1 MPITRSQERGVSPH
15 VWQSSDAGIPLKKR
29 KFMFVRQPSP
39 EPELPSSPRLESREE
54 EQCIGNTSDASCP
67 TEFSGFHGSSSTD
80 KSIPG
85 KGEEGSAGANVS
97 LALTASGGT
106 EFSGFHGCSSNEES
120 IPGKGEEGSAGGN
133 VSLSLNSGGSTED
146 TRFHGCGSVDESILG
161 KGEDGSA
168 GANVSLALTASGAT
182 EFSGFHGYSSNEKSI
197 PGNREEG
204 SAGGNVSLA
213 LNSGGPTEF
222 SGFHGS
228 SNNVPTVSEGFGS
241 ELSLQL
247 APSINPVPE
256 TGKEEVIRKTDCSMG
271 VETDNSTNSIKT
283 ELLFVSKVSA
293 DMASVGEQ
301 TQRVCKDQDKLDPNK
316 WNLGLPNGQK
326 FSNSNDLKLALNSAH
341 DANRTHWDLNTT
353 METWE
358 GSLKGA
364 ASVGRNGCTNA
375 VDDVSTRDT
384 KPVIGSSQM
393 VISKAEGSNVDL
405 GKKILYKSKQQCVPD
420 DLLRLG
426 VHPLVPQSG
435 LSLGLPS
442 LPKEVDSS
450 RVSSNLKLSERL
462 VPPPK
467 ANRIVKS
474 EPSDEGSRLE
484 PVVKPLPPKLVLL
497 QGRTAETPKPAKI
510 VPNSV
515 NLRILKSEPGQGVC
529 VENPKRVENV
539 CMQSEIRPLNSLVP
553 TPSVAVASDTRTPL
567 KEGISHALQFPVAGL
582 SNLNQQGGC
591 KVEAVAKVIPPKI
604 VPSQGCT
611 AETHMPAKIVQTS
624 VNLRAV
630 KSEPGQVVCAENPKG
645 VEKLCMQS
653 EIRPLNSVV
662 HTAPVAVASD
672 PGTPIT
678 EGISP
683 SLQLPIAGVSNSNTK
698 EAAGHALLP
707 AKKEM
712 LLCGGVEQGATNN
725 VPAAVGLLSRIASPD
740 GKESKSADDT
750 IGLPEKE
757 CLDVANPDDTDLN
770 LMDGHHSKPLE
781 NREASNSDEKVDIP
795 AECPSGNDC
804 TSDGNHNI
812 NAHGVE
818 NNDCENGEVQKTLE
832 HSAIEEGVGV
842 RQVLDGA
849 RSFPDDN
856 RESASDVDMDISES
870 DDCAEKSES
879 ILLDR
884 KEEQC
889 HNGVAYFNVPLPVES
904 SIARTQEEE
913 FIKYVR
919 QLDQAERELQR
930 GSSGF
935 SKTESHVNNEEIA
948 KDVNAGGN
956 KSRIIHLP
964 RASSNVSQSGESGK
978 IPIEGMV
985 FSSRNHGE
993 GSNGAE
999 FEGEKF
1005 RGRGNREGR
1014 YMDPRFER
1022 KRNRDHQPFRS
1033 SESEFRHSRGRVD
1046 NRVRNVRNEWDP
1058 EFSTE
1063 HGHGQSNFRFTRS
1076 KDNTSSKYE
1085 GSDFVPRGGRT
1096 VGTGRGRGRRKS
1108 LDNELQSYRHP
1119 PSRRRSPGG
1128 REGPV
1133 SRGVR
1138 IRRGPRDISPDR
1150 CIPEDDPDLIGLRH
1164 EEKFIRVLPGE
1175 VINKDFSRSQP
1186 QYERLQDSFL
1196 HGNQRFLPM
1205 QRRIPLHMPRVHS
1218 KSPPRSRTRS
1228 PGPWLSPRR
1237 RSPDEFVGHPDLNN
1251 CRSPRLYRIERM
1263 RSPQRHPCFAE
1274 GMVVRRNGSPP
1285 QYITRPCNDSREMGS
1300 SRDLDHP
1307 RSYMRSRSPAG
1318 QIVPRNAR
1326 RFVVDPRERPES
1338 DELFAEAIHSG
1349 RFHDLLV
1356 SNGGEDD
1363 RRNGIERPGP
1373 VRSFHPPYNDSS
1385 DVANFHHH
1393 DEDGPP
1399 SRPYRFIAE
1408 VDGETHERGNTRGR
1422 RFERGG
1428 LRGRGFERQI
1438 KNQPDKAP
1446 PRTRSGE
1453 EQEESYWQ
1461 GEQQNWHEMS
1471 PF

>member
-39 EPELPSSPRLESREE
+39 EPELGSSPRLESREE
-54 EQCIGNTSDASCP
+54 EQCIGNTSDSSCP
-67 TEFSGFHGSSSTD
+67 TEFSGFHGCSSTE

-85 KGEEGSAGANVS
+85 KE
-97 LALTASGGT
+97 
-106 EFSGFHGCSSNEES
+106 
-120 IPGKGEEGSAGGN
+120 
-133 VSLSLNSGGSTED
+133 
-146 TRFHGCGSVDESILG
+146 
-161 KGEDGSA
+161 
-168 GANVSLALTASGAT
+168 
-182 EFSGFHGYSSNEKSI
+182 
-197 PGNREEG
+197 EEG

-213 LNSGGPTEF
+213 LNASGPTEVNRFHGCSSNEESILRKGEEGSAGRNVSLALNASGATEVNGFHGCSSIEESISGKGEQGSAGANVRLALTASGATKFSGFHGSSSNEESIPGNREEGPAGGNVSLALTASGPTEF

-228 SNNVPTVSEGFGS
+228 SNNVLTVSAGFGS

-256 TGKEEVIRKTDCSMG
+256 TGKEEVIRKIDCSMG

-293 DMASVGEQ
+293 DMASAGEQ

-326 FSNSNDLKLALNSAH
+326 FSNSNDLKLALNSAN

-375 VDDVSTRDT
+375 VDDVSARDV
-384 KPVIGSSQM
+384 KPVIGSTQM

-405 GKKILYKSKQQCVPD
+405 GKKILNKSKQQCGPD

-426 VHPLVPQSG
+426 VHPSVPQSG
-435 LSLGLPS
+435 LSLGLLS
-442 LPKEVDSS
+442 IPKEVDSS
-450 RVSSNLKLSERL
+450 RVSSNLRLPERL

-467 ANRIVKS
+467 VNGIVKS

-484 PVVKPLPPKLVLL
+484 PVVKPIPPKIVPL

-515 NLRILKSEPGQGVC
+515 NLRTLKSEPGQGVC
-529 VENPKRVENV
+529 VENPKIVEKV
-539 CMQSEIRPLNSLVP
+539 CMQSAIRPLNSLVP
-553 TPSVAVASDTRTPL
+553 TPSVAVASDTR
-567 KEGISHALQFPVAGL
+567 ISHAVQFPIAGL
-582 SNLNQQGGC
+582 SNLNQQGGR
-591 KVEAVAKVIPPKI
+591 KVELVAKVIPPKI

-624 VNLRAV
+624 VN
-630 KSEPGQVVCAENPKG
+630 PKG

-662 HTAPVAVASD
+662 HTPVAVAVASD

-678 EGISP
+678 GGISP
-683 SLQLPIAGVSNSNTK
+683 ALQLPVAGVSNSNTK
-698 EAAGHALLP
+698 EAADHALLP

-725 VPAAVGLLSRIASPD
+725 VPAAVGSLSRIASPD

-757 CLDVANPDDTDLN
+757 CLDVANPNDMESN

-781 NREASNSDEKVDIP
+781 NREASENDEKVDIP
-795 AECPSGNDC
+795 AEEECPSGNDC
-804 TSDGNHNI
+804 TSGGNHDT
-812 NAHGVE
+812 NAHDVE

-832 HSAIEEGVGV
+832 HSAIEEGIG
-842 RQVLDGA
+842 QVLEGA
-849 RSFPDDN
+849 RNFPDDN

-889 HNGVAYFNVPLPVES
+889 HNGVAFFNVPLPVES
-904 SIARTQEEE
+904 SIARTQEE

-930 GSSGF
+930 GSSVF

-956 KSRIIHLP
+956 KSRIINLP

-993 GSNGAE
+993 GSNCAE
-999 FEGEKF
+999 FEDERF

-1033 SESEFRHSRGRVD
+1033 SGSEFRHSRGRVD

-1133 SRGVR
+1133 SRGIR
-1138 IRRGPRDISPDR
+1138 IRRGPRDVSPDR

-1175 VINKDFSRSQP
+1175 VMNKDFSRSQP
-1186 QYERLQDSFL
+1186 QYERLQESFL

-1307 RSYMRSRSPAG
+1307 RSYMRSRSPG
-1318 QIVPRNAR
+1318 QIVPRSAR
-1326 RFVVDPRERPES
+1326 RFVVDPRERPET

-1373 VRSFHPPYNDSS
+1373 VRSFHPPYNDNS
-1385 DVANFHHH
+1385 DGANFHHH

-1408 VDGETHERGNTRGR
+1408 VDGEIHERGNTRGR
-1422 RFERGG
+1422 RFERGS

-1438 KNQPDKAP
+1438 KNQPDKAT
-1446 PRTRSGE
+1446 PRTRSAE

-1461 GEQQNWHEMS
+1461 SEQQNWHEMS

>member
-39 EPELPSSPRLESREE
+39 EPELKSSPRLESREE
-54 EQCIGNTSDASCP
+54 EQSVGNTSDASCP
-67 TEFSGFHGSSSTD
+67 TEFSGLHSCVSTE
-80 KSIPG
+80 KSVP
-85 KGEEGSAGANVS
+85 
-97 LALTASGGT
+97 
-106 EFSGFHGCSSNEES
+106 EES
-120 IPGKGEEGSAGGN
+120 IPGKE
-133 VSLSLNSGGSTED
+133 
-146 TRFHGCGSVDESILG
+146 
-161 KGEDGSA
+161 
-168 GANVSLALTASGAT
+168 
-182 EFSGFHGYSSNEKSI
+182 
-197 PGNREEG
+197 EEG

-213 LNSGGPTEF
+213 LNASGLTEVNGFHGCSSIEESISGKGEEGSAGTNVSLALTASGPTEFNGFHGCSSIEESIPGNIEEGGNVSLALTASSPTEF

-228 SNNVPTVSEGFGS
+228 SNSALTVSAGIGS

-256 TGKEEVIRKTDCSMG
+256 TGKEEVIRKADCSMG

-293 DMASVGEQ
+293 DMASAGEQ

-326 FSNSNDLKLALNSAH
+326 FSSSSDLKLGLNSAH

-364 ASVGRNGCTNA
+364 ASVGRNGCINA
-375 VDDVSTRDT
+375 VDDVSTRDM

-405 GKKILYKSKQQCVPD
+405 GKKIFNKSKQQCGPD

-426 VHPLVPQSG
+426 VHPSVPQSG
-435 LSLGLPS
+435 LSLGLPY
-442 LPKEVDSS
+442 LPKQVDSS

-484 PVVKPLPPKLVLL
+484 PVVKPIPPKTVPL
-497 QGRTAETPKPAKI
+497 QGRTAETPKAAKFL
-510 VPNSV
+510 PNYV
-515 NLRILKSEPGQGVC
+515 NLRTLKSEPGQGVC
-529 VENPKRVENV
+529 VENPKRV
-539 CMQSEIRPLNSLVP
+539 EIRPLNSLVP
-553 TPSVAVASDTRTPL
+553 TPSVAVASDTRTPVE
-567 KEGISHALQFPVAGL
+567 EGISHALQFPVAGL
-582 SNLNQQGGC
+582 SNLNQQGGR
-591 KVEAVAKVIPPKI
+591 KVEPVAKLIPTKI
-604 VPSQGCT
+604 VQSQGCT
-611 AETHMPAKIVQTS
+611 AETHMPTKIVQTS

-653 EIRPLNSVV
+653 EICPLNSVV
-662 HTAPVAVASD
+662 HTPPVAVASD
-672 PGTPIT
+672 PGTAIT

-683 SLQLPIAGVSNSNTK
+683 ALQLPIAGVSNSNTK
-698 EAAGHALLP
+698 EAADRALLP

-725 VPAAVGLLSRIASPD
+725 VPAAVGSLSQIASPD
-740 GKESKSADDT
+740 GKESKSADDS

-757 CLDVANPDDTDLN
+757 CPDVANPDDTESN

-781 NREASNSDEKVDIP
+781 NREASASDKKVDIP
-795 AECPSGNDC
+795 AEEEYPSGNDC
-804 TSDGNHNI
+804 TSDGNQDT

-818 NNDCENGEVQKTLE
+818 NNDCENGEAQKTLE
-832 HSAIEEGVGV
+832 HSAIEE
-842 RQVLDGA
+842 
-849 RSFPDDN
+849 
-856 RESASDVDMDISES
+856 
-870 DDCAEKSES
+870 EKSES

-889 HNGVAYFNVPLPVES
+889 HSGVAFFNVPLPVES
-904 SIARTQEEE
+904 SIARNQEEE

-930 GSSGF
+930 GNIMTLASDVVTNTYTGFTSSYGMDMAVALQENFNKKVSYLGAGSSVF

-948 KDVNAGGN
+948 KDVNVGGN
-956 KSRIIHLP
+956 KSRIINLP

-985 FSSRNHGE
+985 LSTRNHGE
-993 GSNGAE
+993 GSNNAE

-1005 RGRGNREGR
+1005 RGRGSREGR

-1033 SESEFRHSRGRVD
+1033 SGSEFRHSRGRVD
-1046 NRVRNVRNEWDP
+1046 NRVRNVRSEWDP

-1063 HGHGQSNFRFTRS
+1063 HGHGHSNFRFTRS
-1076 KDNTSSKYE
+1076 KDNISAKYE

-1119 PSRRRSPGG
+1119 PSRRRSPGE

-1175 VINKDFSRSQP
+1175 VINKKFSRSQP

-1196 HGNQRFLPM
+1196 HGNQSFLPM
-1205 QRRIPLHMPRVHS
+1205 QRRIPQHMPQIHS

-1263 RSPQRHPCFAE
+1263 TSPQRHPCYAE

-1285 QYITRPCNDSREMGS
+1285 QYVTRPCNDSREMGS

-1326 RFVVDPRERPES
+1326 RFVVDPRERPET
-1338 DELFAEAIHSG
+1338 DELFAEAIHSS

-1373 VRSFHPPYNDSS
+1373 VRSFHPPYNDNS

-1408 VDGETHERGNTRGR
+1408 VDGEIHERGNTRGR
-1422 RFERGG
+1422 RFERGSV
-1428 LRGRGFERQI
+1428 RGRGFERQI

-1446 PRTRSGE
+1446 PRTRSAE

-1461 GEQQNWHEMS
+1461 SEQQNWHEMS